1 MNFSHFF
8 IRRPIFAGVLSIVIF
23 LVGLIAMWRLP
34 ISEYPEV
41 VPPTIVVRANYPGAN
56 PKIIAET
63 VASPLEQAINGV
75 EHSLYLFSQATGD
88 GVMTLTVTFKLG
100 TDIDQAQV
108 QVQNRVA
115 QALPKLPEEV
125 RRLGVTTVK
134 QSPDLTMVVHLFSP
148 NGRYDEVYLRN
159 YATLQVKDVLARIPG
174 AGDVEVFGSGDY
186 AMRVWLD
193 PDKIAARNLTASDVV
208 NAIREQNV
216 QVAAGAIGQQPVRQ
230 PVNFEL
236 QINAKGRLVSPEEF
250 ERIIVKT
257 GPEGEKTVL
266 KDIARIEL
274 GASGYSLRSLLNNQ
288 TAVALPIFQAPGAN
302 ALQLSQDVRR
312 TMDELKANFPEGVD
326 YSVVYDPT
334 VFVRHSIEAVV
345 QTLLEAI
352 LLVVIVVILFL
363 QTWRAS
369 IIPLAAVPVSLVGT
383 FAVMLAFGFSINNL
397 SLFGLVLA
405 IGIVV
410 DDAIVVVENVERN
423 IALGFSP
430 LEATRRAMNEVTGP
444 IVATALVL
452 CAVFVPTAFISG
464 LTGQFYKQFAITIAI
479 STVISA
485 FNSLTLSPA
494 LCAVLLRDHHA
505 PKDWFA
511 RVMEN
516 LLGWIFRPFNRVF
529 AWSGNQYAAGVAA
542 VIRKSALALLVYGG
556 LVFLTGWSFN
566 KVPTGFVPTQ
576 DKQYLVAFA
585 QLPEAASLDR
595 TEAVIRRMSEVGLK
609 QPGVQDAVAF
619 PGLSISG
626 FSVAPNAGI
635 VFFGLKPFSERRT
648 PNLSGPAIAGA
659 LNQQFAGI
667 QEAFVLAVPPPPVM
681 GLGTIGGFKLF
692 VEDRADLGYDAL
704 FQALQTMIGK
714 SYQTPGL
721 AGVFSTFTVNVPQLD
736 ADIDRV
742 KAKQQGVPLQNLFE
756 TMQVYLGSLYVN
768 DFNRFGR
775 TYQVIAQADASFRDR
790 PEDITR
796 LKTRNAQG
804 QMVPLGTLVKVREAH
819 GPDRAM
825 RYNGYPAAEINGG
838 PGPGFSSG
846 QAEALIAQLARENLP
861 KGLAFE
867 WTELTYQRLLA
878 GNTAVYVYPL
888 CLLLVFLVLAA
899 QYESF
904 RLPLAIVLIVPMC
917 LLFAIAGVWLQG
929 GDNNVFT
936 QIGLIV
942 LVGLACK
949 NAILIV
955 EFAKHK
961 QDECRSPVEAAIEA
975 CRLRL
980 RPILMTSIAFI
991 AGVFPLVNSHGAGA
1005 EMRQAMGV
1013 AVFSGMIGV
1022 TFFGLFLTPV
1032 FYVTL
1037 MKLAWQRKRETTPKT
1052 SGPVLGAAGSTIGTA
1067 ALALLFTV
1075 SSGRA
1080 EWWTIGPDYKRPTN
1094 AIPASYK
1101 AAEHG
1106 GWKEG
1111 YPLDHL
1117 PKGNWWEIFGD
1128 SRLNDLETQA
1138 GSANWNLRAA
1148 VARVDQARATARVAR
1163 SEFLPRLNLDPSFDR
1178 QRYSP
1183 NQVPSFG
1190 GVTASDFRAPFD
1202 LSYEIDLWGRVR
1214 RGFESARAD
1223 AQASLAAFQNVLLTL
1238 QADVAQNY
1246 FALRALDAEI
1256 ATVTG
1261 SVNLRREQV
1270 RLVRSRFE
1278 GGIGNEL
1285 DVARAE
1291 TELANTEAEAVALA
1305 QRRDELE
1312 NALAILIGANPA
1324 SFKLAVLPFA
1334 PSSTMPVG
1342 SVSGAVRPSSGAETL
1357 GHATLS
1363 GGSGVSVQ
1371 AGVAAAGDGRTPT
1384 NGDAPREWN
1393 PKPPEIPAGLPAELL
1408 ERRPDVAEAER
1419 QLASA
1424 NARIGVAKAAFFPVL
1439 SLTGSGGYVSADLDT
1454 FFKWDSRAWSIGPSL
1469 SLPIFAGGRNRSNLK
1484 RAQAIYEEAIARY
1497 RQRVLVAFGEVEN
1510 SLSGMR
1516 HLADQAAVRQ
1526 RAVASARR
1534 AAQLATDRYHSGIVS
1549 YLEVVDA
1556 SRDVLQT
1563 ERANAQLAG
1572 QRLIAAVQLVKAL
1585 GGGWTQHQ
1593 LFAST
1598 SGSVDQPTTGNRK

>member
-23 LVGLIAMWRLP
+23 IVGFIALGRLP

-41 VPPTIVVRANYPGAN
+41 VPPTIVVRATYPGAN
-56 PKIIAET
+56 PKTIAET

-75 EHSLYLFSQATGD
+75 EDSLYMFSQATGD
-88 GVMTLTVTFKLG
+88 GVVTLTITFKLG
-100 TDIDQAQV
+100 TDIDKAQV
-108 QVQNRVA
+108 QVQNRVS
-115 QALPKLPEEV
+115 QSLPKLPEEV
-125 RRLGVTTVK
+125 RRLGVTTTK
-134 QSPDLTMVVHLFSP
+134 QSPDLTLVVHLFSP

-186 AMRVWLD
+186 AMRIWLN
-193 PDKIAARNLTASDVV
+193 PDKLAARNLTASDVV
-208 NAIREQNV
+208 SAIREQNV
-216 QVAAGAIGQQPVRQ
+216 QVAAGAIGQQPVSS

-236 QINAKGRLVSPEEF
+236 QINAKGRLISTEEF
-250 ERIIVKT
+250 GQIIVKT
-257 GPEGEKTVL
+257 GPNGEKTLL
-266 KDIARIEL
+266 KDVARVEL
-274 GASGYSLRSLLNNQ
+274 SADSYALRSLLNNK
-288 TAVALPIFQAPGAN
+288 TAVALPIFQTPGAN
-302 ALQLSQDVRR
+302 ALELSASVRR
-312 TMDELKANFPEGVD
+312 TMEELKKNFPDGVD

-345 QTLLEAI
+345 HTLLEAT
-352 LLVVIVVILFL
+352 LLVVIVVIIFL

-369 IIPLAAVPVSLVGT
+369 IIPLAAVPVSLIGT

-423 IALGFSP
+423 IALGLSP
-430 LEATRRAMNEVTGP
+430 VDAAKRAMSEVTSP
-444 IVATALVL
+444 IIATALVL

-494 LCAVLLRDHHA
+494 LCAVLLKEHSA

-511 RVMEN
+511 RVMEKS
-516 LLGWIFRPFNRVF
+516 LGWFFHPFNRVF
-529 AWSGNQYAAGVAA
+529 AWAGNKYSTGVGS
-542 VIRKSALALLVYGG
+542 VLRKSAVALIVYGG
-556 LVFLTGWSFN
+556 LVLLTGWSFN

-585 QLPEAASLDR
+585 QLPDGASLDR
-595 TEAVIRRMSEVGLK
+595 TEAVIRRMSDIGLK
-609 QPGVQDAVAF
+609 LPGVQSAVAF

-635 VFFGLKPFSERRT
+635 VFFCLDPFEDRKT
-648 PNLSGPAIAGA
+648 PKLSGPAIAGE
-659 LNQQFAGI
+659 LNQQFASI
-667 QEAFVLAVPPPPVM
+667 QDAFVLTVPPPPVM

-704 FQALQTMIGK
+704 YQNIQSIIGK

-721 AGVFSTFTVNVPQLD
+721 AGTFSTFTVNVPQLD

-756 TMQVYLGSLYVN
+756 TMQIYLGSLYVN

-775 TYQVIAQADASFRDR
+775 TYQVIAQADAQFRDR
-790 PEDITR
+790 AEAITR
-796 LKTRNAQG
+796 LKTRNAKG
-804 QMVPLGTLVKVREAH
+804 QMVPLGTLVKVTETH

-838 PGPGFSSG
+838 PAPGFSSG
-846 QAEALIAQLARENLP
+846 QAEALIAKLANENLP
-861 KGLAFE
+861 KGAAFE
-867 WTELTYQRLLA
+867 WTELTYQRILA

-888 CLLLVFLVLAA
+888 CILLVFLVLAA

-904 RLPLAIVLIVPMC
+904 RLPLAIILIVPMC
-917 LLFAIAGVWLQG
+917 LLFAITGVWLKG
-929 GDNNVFT
+929 SDNNIFT

-961 QDECRSPVEAAIEA
+961 QDEGKSPVEAAIEA
-975 CRLRL
+975 SRLRL

-991 AGVFPLVNSHGAGA
+991 AGVFPLVKSHGAGA

-1013 AVFSGMIGV
+1013 AVFAGMIGV
-1022 TFFGLFLTPV
+1022 TLFGLFLTPV

-1037 MKLAWQRKRETTPKT
+1037 MKLGWKKKPAP
-1052 SGPVLGAAGSTIGTA
+1052 GPELRGTA
-1067 ALALLFTV
+1067 LGSAGATAGVAAAALLFTV
-1075 SSGRA
+1075 VSARA
-1080 EWWTIGPDYKRPTN
+1080 GLLTVGPDYRQPTN
-1094 AIPASYK
+1094 SVPANYK
-1101 AAEHG
+1101 AVELGA
-1106 GWKEG
+1106 WKEG
-1111 YPLDHL
+1111 RPLDNV

-1128 SRLNDLETQA
+1128 AGLNEQEAQA
-1138 GSANWNLRAA
+1138 VRANQELKAA

-1163 SEFLPRLNLDPSFDR
+1163 SEMLPSLNLDPGFNR

-1183 NQVPSFG
+1183 NQVPGFG
-1190 GVTASDFRAPFD
+1190 GLTANTFRAPLD
-1202 LSYEIDLWGRVR
+1202 LSYEVDLWGRVR
-1214 RGFESARAD
+1214 RSFQSARAD
-1223 AQASLAAFQNVLLTL
+1223 AQAALAAFYNVLLTL

-1261 SVNLRREQV
+1261 TVDLRKEQV

-1278 GGIGNEL
+1278 GGIGSEL

-1291 TELANTEAEAVALA
+1291 TELATTEAEAASLA
-1305 QRRDELE
+1305 QRRNELE
-1312 NALAILIGANPA
+1312 NAIAILAGANPA
-1324 SFKLAVLPFA
+1324 VFKLAAL
-1334 PSSTMPVG
+1334 
-1342 SVSGAVRPSSGAETL
+1342 
-1357 GHATLS
+1357 
-1363 GGSGVSVQ
+1363 
-1371 AGVAAAGDGRTPT
+1371 D
-1384 NGDAPREWN
+1384 DANTKWN
-1393 PKPPEIPAGLPAELL
+1393 PQPPVVPAGLPADLL

-1439 SLTGSGGYVSADLDT
+1439 TLTGSGGFVSGDIDT
-1454 FFKWDSRAWSIGPSL
+1454 LFKWDSRTWSIGPSL
-1469 SLPIFAGGRNRSNLK
+1469 SLPIFAGGRNRANYK
-1484 RAQAIYEEAIARY
+1484 RSQAAFEEAAARY
-1497 RQRVLVAFGEVEN
+1497 RQQVLVAFGEVEN
-1510 SLSGMR
+1510 SLSGIR
-1516 HLADQAAVRQ
+1516 HLIDQAAAQQ
-1526 RAVASARR
+1526 RAVANARR
-1534 AAQLATDRYHSGIVS
+1534 AAELATDRYRSGIVS

-1556 SRDVLQT
+1556 SRDALQA

-1572 QRLIAAVQLVKAL
+1572 QRLITAVQLIKAL
-1585 GGGWTQHQ
+1585 GGGWENDARQ
-1593 LFAST
+1593 ASLPGAK
-1598 SGSVDQPTTGNRK
+1598 SKW